1 MMSFF
6 NPATLLMSL
15 LVSSVGF
22 VLLVYGKKQA
32 RVPHLAAGIVL
43 VVYPFFVKSAL
54 VMGLIGAALIGL
66 LIGAVKLGW

>member
-1 MMSFF
+1 MSF
-6 NPATLLMSL
+6 NPATLLLSM

-32 RVPHLAAGIVL
+32 RIPHLGVGVVL
-43 VVYPFFVKSAL
+43 VVYPFFVQSAL
-54 VMGLIGAALIGL
+54 LMALIGAALVGL

>member
-1 MMSFF
+1 MSFD
-6 NPATLLMSL
+6 PATLLMSL

-54 VMGLIGAALIGL
+54 LMALIAAALVGL